1 MLRKSSS
8 RCHHHHKNHKLLII
22 PMNPQLSLIVVL
34 TMQLTK
40 YLFNRSSTGD
50 IENYIILKLKKQAS
64 FIVLALACRIEE

>member
-1 MLRKSSS
+1 
-8 RCHHHHKNHKLLII
+8 
-22 PMNPQLSLIVVL
+22 MNPQLSLIVVL